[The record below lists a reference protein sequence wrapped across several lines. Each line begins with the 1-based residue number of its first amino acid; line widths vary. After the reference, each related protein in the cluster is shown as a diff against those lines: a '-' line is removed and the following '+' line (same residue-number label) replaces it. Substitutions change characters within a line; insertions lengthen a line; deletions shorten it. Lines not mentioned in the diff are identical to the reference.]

1 MKAQLFS
8 QYFSWA
14 ENTRLIFFPSSFWS
28 SLAIYTAISLVCQDY
43 EKDQISLIL
52 IGNLFSYR
60 ALCVIVID
68 IFAFVL
74 RVPCTQYFFIRNC
87 RAIPCSK
94 SANKATEHKVFG
106 FHRRKHKTFLPPKK
120 VLAVWPLHPAT
131 RTLEASFLPHF
142 HNRFPPG

>member
-8 QYFSWA
+8 QYFSWS
-14 ENTRLIFFPSSFWS
+14 ENTQLIFFS
-28 SLAIYTAISLVCQDY
+28 ISLVCQDY

-74 RVPCTQYFFIRNC
+74 RVPCTQ
-87 RAIPCSK
+87 
-94 SANKATEHKVFG
+94 
-106 FHRRKHKTFLPPKK
+106 
-120 VLAVWPLHPAT
+120 
-131 RTLEASFLPHF
+131 
-142 HNRFPPG
+142 